1 MLWQKSF
8 PIIKY
13 YSINKIIDDSIVMSE
28 IEEYDENN
36 TIYNFTRYKLNL
48 YSGYIFIS
56 INLEEEM
63 ITMIKLRF
71 YIFKKSQLYYVIL
84 IIVNIIFTI
93 YSVKKWW
100 WDFERRN
107 L

>member
-1 MLWQKSF
+1 MLWQ
-8 PIIKY
+8 
-13 YSINKIIDDSIVMSE
+13 
-28 IEEYDENN
+28 
-36 TIYNFTRYKLNL
+36 IYNVARYKLNL
-48 YSGYIFIS
+48 YSVYIFIS

-63 ITMIKLRF
+63 ITMTKLRF